1 MMTPRL
7 NLIAEQAG
15 FTLNDTG
22 QFLAMLD
29 AEEVYSPYVDH
40 NDVSGLLEKFAEII
54 IHECIHAVE
63 KHNAQAYQVSDP
75 KNISQIIQDHF
86 KE

>member
-15 FTLNDTG
+15 FTLNDEG
-22 QFLAMLD
+22 QFLAMPP
-29 AEEVYSPYVDH
+29 AEKMYSPYVDH
-40 NDVSGLLEKFAEII
+40 NDVSGLLEKFAEMI

>member
-1 MMTPRL
+1 MTPRL

-29 AEEVYSPYVDH
+29 AEEVYSPYVEDC
-40 NDVSGLLEKFAEII
+40 DVSGLLEKFAEMI

>member
-1 MMTPRL
+1 MTPRL
-7 NLIAEQAG
+7 KQFAEEAG
-15 FTLNDTG
+15 FFPTELTQVG
-22 QFLAMLD
+22 P
-29 AEEVYSPYVDH
+29 SI
-40 NDVSGLLEKFAEII
+40 EKFAQII

>member
-1 MMTPRL
+1 MTPRL